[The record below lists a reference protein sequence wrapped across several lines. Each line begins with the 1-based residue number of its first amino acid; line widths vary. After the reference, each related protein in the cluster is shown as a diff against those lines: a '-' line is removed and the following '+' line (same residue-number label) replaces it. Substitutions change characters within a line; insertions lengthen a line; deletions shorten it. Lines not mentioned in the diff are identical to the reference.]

1 MKQQT
6 IRRFVL
12 DEIDR
17 DILRRLSADGRLSY
31 TDLADYIDL
40 SRVSVR
46 KRIERME
53 DAWVIKG
60 FTVVVDWD
68 LVVTEG

>member
-1 MKQQT
+1 MKQMT

-12 DEIDR
+12 DEVDR
-17 DILRRLSADGRLSY
+17 DILRRLSADGQLSY
-31 TDLADYIDL
+31 TDLADFIDL

-53 DAWVIKG
+53 DTRVIKG

-68 LVVTEG
+68 LVVTED